1 MYWEVGIKIGAESGQ
16 VTVHPAALQE
26 SEWSNAV
33 EHALEMATACI
44 HGSALNWNGSRSL
57 TMSNQQND
65 EILAR
70 LYDEAYEELR
80 PDYIFRE
87 EYELHYAAVDLA
99 KQRWENDYD

>member
-16 VTVHPAALQE
+16 VTVHPAAYWRASGAMRLNTH
-26 SEWSNAV
+26 WRWR
-33 EHALEMATACI
+33 LPCI
-44 HGSALNWNGSRSL
+44 QGSALNWSMSRSL
-57 TMSNQQND
+57 TMSNQQN
-65 EILAR
+65 EGILER

-99 KQRWENDYD
+99 KQRWENDYE